1 MALTLR
7 GNGQIT
13 TDNFTVGSDGTT
25 TINNDIIANKNLR
38 LYTTDDQAN
47 QWYIYNYTDDSLRMN
62 YNGAGSDEV
71 ILDTNGI
78 MRKPSNPW
86 FDAKAAGGWTSF
98 ASGENIMTSLFASGS
113 TVYQNSGGGFN
124 ASNST
129 YTAPVAGRYVFLWHT
144 YTKGGTSSAA
154 SQYCYPRLY
163 KNGSSIHPRSLILHY
178 TTGTNYDTGNELT
191 ILTDL
196 AANDTIVAGFW
207 SNSTSNQYYA
217 AAMQLQMYFVG

>member
-1 MALTLR
+1 MALTLT

-13 TDNFTVGSDGTT
+13 SDNFTVGSDGTT

-47 QWYIYNYTDDSLRMN
+47 QWYVYTYTDDTLRMN

-71 ILDTNGI
+71 ILDNSGI
-78 MRKPSNPW
+78 MRKPGNPW
-86 FDAKAAGGWTSF
+86 FDVKGAGGWLSF
-98 ASGENIMTSLFASGS
+98 AANENMMTGLFSSGTL
-113 TVYQNSGGGFN
+113 YQNSGGGFN
-124 ASNST
+124 QSNGT
-129 YTAPVAGRYVFLWHT
+129 YTAPVAGRYVFMWHT
-144 YTKGGTSSAA
+144 YTKGGSSTAA
-154 SQYCYPRLY
+154 GSYLYPRLY
-163 KNGSSIHPRSLILHY
+163 KNGSPIHPRSLILHY
-178 TTGTNYDTGNELT
+178 TTGTNYDLGNEVT